1 MYMQQLEQ
9 PKPFGQEWQAS
20 QEYSGYRAD
29 YPGRYEQEQ
38 QQKIYPQEERSL
50 GAIVLGIL
58 AIIFSSIAFSFAVVG
73 IVGSAIVLKYANGQ
87 TVVLTGGGLGLA
99 SSIIVLLVSVASFVI
114 TVVALARPHVFR
126 GRGTRVGRYFVRD
139 KR

>member
-1 MYMQQLEQ
+1 MQMQEPEQ
-9 PKPFGQEWQAS
+9 GQQSGPEWRAS

-50 GAIVLGIL
+50 GATVLGIL
-58 AIIFSSIAFSFAVVG
+58 AIIFSSIAFSFAIVG

-87 TVVLTGGGLGLA
+87 TEILTGGGLGLA
-99 SSIIVLLVSVASFVI
+99 SSIIVMLASIASFVI
-114 TVVALARPHVFR
+114 AVVVLARPHVLR
-126 GRGTRVGRYFVRD
+126 GRATRVSRYSWPD